1 MGEPKKSS
9 SPDDTANIE
18 LHVVSPDKNLHDEIS
33 PVTQKSL
40 ASGTVD
46 EEEFVPQAVEE
57 ADPEAKKPEEASS
70 VGILDL
76 FRFATRKEKL
86 LIWVGIFGATVC
98 GVLIPCKFR
107 HAPGYLCIFNEPI
120 CVTTP
125 SSVTCLMISYLLM
138 RRLLSDL
145 RRAA

>member
-1 MGEPKKSS
+1 MGEPKTTS
-9 SPDDTANIE
+9 SPEDTAIIE

-40 ASGTVD
+40 ASAVD

-57 ADPEAKKPEEASS
+57 AESEAKKPEEASS

-86 LIWVGIFGATVC
+86 LIWVGIFGAAVC

-107 HAPGYLCIFNEPI
+107 HAPRYLRIFNEHAKEISHLTRSPRSRSASSPL
-120 CVTTP
+120 P
-125 SSVTCLMISYLLM
+125 S
-138 RRLLSDL
+138 
-145 RRAA
+145 